1 MALKR
6 RLADE
11 EEEAIEAIEAEIQ
24 EDGFTVEAVHHLDQE
39 KDHLQELEATID
51 NRRESYLKDWES
63 LFRQVTLFN
72 ATLIDQTAL
81 WLDAMK
87 PNFKMGL
94 LFSAR
99 KTAEE
104 RRKRTN
110 ELIQKL
116 EDQLQ
121 SQLVFHLHQSLQSLP
136 LEQMT
141 NKEPFLNALED
152 LSISISE
159 DFFKRSSSK
168 KYIFRPV
175 CLSIHER

>member
-159 DFFKRSSSK
+159 DFF
-168 KYIFRPV
+168 
-175 CLSIHER
+175 